1 MQEQKFERLQNS
13 AAEEFERRSMS
24 AAMKDAIRKLEAK
37 AIVDETVQAMK
48 DRGEAFELT
57 DEEEKMLLAFRRFK
71 LRMRKDGEVFTWQ
84 SRKPE
89 GVQVVSETAEIVHP
103 NEGV

>member
-1 MQEQKFERLQNS
+1 MQEQKFERLKES
-13 AAEEFERRSMS
+13 AVESIERRSMS
-24 AAMKDAIRKLEAK
+24 SAMKDAIRKLEAK

-48 DRGEAFELT
+48 ERGEAFELT
-57 DEEEKMLLAFRRFK
+57 EEEEKMLVAFRRFK

-89 GVQVVSETAEIVHP
+89 GVQIVQDTAEIVHP
-103 NEGV
+103 NEGA